1 MPVSAGNPARAAVEF
16 FFDCSCPWSY
26 LALGRLQE
34 AAIRTG
40 ARIVYRPVWLA
51 EINRNAAMNQ
61 AGRQDDLSAARQRY
75 RSKDLQDWA
84 RFCGVP
90 LREPDFEYA
99 ETGWAQRGAIV
110 ALRAGCVVGY
120 LDGIYRARF
129 AEQRDISQP
138 MDVTEVAENAGLDAK
153 QFAAALGAPDTLD
166 ELRENAARLLEYG
179 GFGTPTMLVGTDLYF
194 GNDRMP
200 LVEIALARAG
210 GMRLVMPGEHG
221 R

>member
-1 MPVSAGNPARAAVEF
+1 MSAGDPAQATVEF
-16 FFDCSCPWSY
+16 FFFFFCPWSY

-40 ARIVYRPVWLA
+40 ARIVYRPVRLA
-51 EINRNAAMNQ
+51 EISSGGTMHAAQ
-61 AGRQDDLSAARQRY
+61 PQDDLSAARQRY

-84 RFCGVP
+84 RFCGVT
-90 LREPDFEYA
+90 LHEPDSGYVES
-99 ETGWAQRGAIV
+99 GWAQRGAIV
-110 ALRAGCVVGY
+110 ALRAGCVVPY

-129 AEQRDISQP
+129 AEQRDIGQP
-138 MDVTEVAENAGLDAK
+138 GEVTAVAESAGLDAEK
-153 QFAAALGAPDTLD
+153 FAAALCAPDTLD
-166 ELRENAARLLEYG
+166 EVHENAARLLQHG
-179 GFGTPTMLVGTDLYF
+179 GFGTPSMLVGTDLYF

>member
-1 MPVSAGNPARAAVEF
+1 MPVSAGNSAQATVEF

-26 LALGRLQE
+26 LAFGRLQE

-40 ARIVYRPVWLA
+40 ARIVYRPVRLA
-51 EINRNAAMNQ
+51 EISSRGATHPGQ
-61 AGRQDDLSAARQRY
+61 AQDDLSAARQRY

-84 RFCGVP
+84 RFCGVA
-90 LREPDFEYA
+90 LHEPDA
-99 ETGWAQRGAIV
+99 GCVETGWAQRGAIV
-110 ALRAGCVVGY
+110 ALRAGCVVAY

-129 AEQRDISQP
+129 ADQRDISQP
-138 MDVTEVAENAGLDAK
+138 GEVTAVAESAGLDAER
-153 QFAAALGAPDTLD
+153 FAAALGAPDTLG
-166 ELRENAARLLEYG
+166 ELRENAARLLQHG